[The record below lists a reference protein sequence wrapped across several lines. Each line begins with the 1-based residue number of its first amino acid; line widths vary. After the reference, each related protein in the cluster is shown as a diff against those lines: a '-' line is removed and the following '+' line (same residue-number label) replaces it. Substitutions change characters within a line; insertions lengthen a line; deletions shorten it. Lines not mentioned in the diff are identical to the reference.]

1 MKYFNKQMALMQAQM
16 MQFQLVM
23 MGYQTTL
30 STGTECSVHE
40 VEMTCFYDE
49 DKDEQIIERT
59 IITYM
64 HDGDAYEKKS
74 SHGIR
79 WIDYT
84 LEF

>member
-16 MQFQLVM
+16 MQFQLAM
-23 MGYQTTL
+23 MGYHTTL
-30 STGTECSVHE
+30 STGTEGSLHE
-40 VEMTCFYDE
+40 VQMTCFYNE

-59 IITYM
+59 IITSM

-74 SHGIR
+74 SRGVR

>member
-16 MQFQLVM
+16 MQFQLTM

-30 STGTECSVHE
+30 STGSERSVHE

-74 SHGIR
+74 SRGAR